1 MCGGFSGNIRTQRV
15 NQRPGNDFDPCRVEV
30 FDGSGQAAIVLR
42 TARWLLS
49 QTELTASPT
58 PQWIRNMAANLTIK
72 YYLAEEQYRRA
83 QTSEER
89 LRRLEVMLQVI
100 PKHKGTDHLQAAI
113 RARIKEARAEVQ
125 SERDAPKPGR
135 TFRIPRQGAGTIV
148 VIGSPNS
155 GKSRIVAELT
165 NAAPEVADYPFT
177 TREPFP
183 AMMSYNDVLI
193 QLVDTPPVSQSPIEP
208 YLVNYVRTAD
218 LVVLAFDGSSDDAP
232 EETLNVTQQLET
244 RKTLLSDKT
253 GYEEGDFSNL
263 RVKTLLVIT
272 RADDAD
278 SDMRLSLLEEIS
290 PLTFPTLHVELQTP
304 SSCDSLRHA
313 IYESLGLI
321 RVFTKAPGKPAV
333 YEAPFAIPAGSTV
346 ETLAERVHDDFV
358 ERLQFAKVWGDGG
371 HDGQQVGRDHVLN
384 DGDMVELHA

>member
-1 MCGGFSGNIRTQRV
+1 
-15 NQRPGNDFDPCRVEV
+15 
-30 FDGSGQAAIVLR
+30 
-42 TARWLLS
+42 
-49 QTELTASPT
+49 
-58 PQWIRNMAANLTIK
+58 MAANLTVK

-113 RARIKEARAEVQ
+113 RARIKEARSEVQ
-125 SERDAPKPGR
+125 AERDAPKQGR

-165 NAAPEVADYPFT
+165 NAEPEVADYPFT

-183 AMMSYNDVLI
+183 AMMSCNDVLI
-193 QLVDTPPVSQSPIEP
+193 QLVDTPPVSQTPIEP
-208 YLVNYVRTAD
+208 HIVNYVRTAD
-218 LVVLAFDGSSDDAP
+218 FVVLAFDGSSDDAP
-232 EETLNVTQQLET
+232 EETLNVIQQLDA
-244 RKTLLSDKT
+244 RKTLLSQTT
-253 GYEEGDFSNL
+253 GYDEGDFSKL
-263 RVKTLLVIT
+263 RVQTLLVAT

-278 SDMRLSLLEEIS
+278 SEMRIDLLNEIS
-290 PLTFPTLHVELQTP
+290 PRELPTLRVELRDQ
-304 SSCDSLRHA
+304 SSCDSLRDG

-333 YEAPFAIPAGSTV
+333 FEQPFAIPAGSTV
-346 ETLAERVHDDFV
+346 EALAERVHDDFV
-358 ERLQFAKVWGDGG
+358 ERLKFAKVWGCGG
-371 HDGQQVGRDHVLN
+371 HDGQQVGRDHILHN
-384 DGDMVELHA
+384 DDMVELHV